1 MADSM
6 PYPYYRL
13 TADGRN
19 ETGFGL
25 TLRIEEGAGGPLAG
39 QTIDSVLEG
48 MRKLLANDDP
58 DVMTTLSRSEITI
71 TNNL

>member
-13 TADGRN
+13 TADGRD
-19 ETGFGL
+19 ETGFSL
-25 TLRIEEGAGGPLAG
+25 AIRIEEGAGGPLPG

-48 MRKLLANDDP
+48 IRKLLANDDP
-58 DVMTTLSRSEITI
+58 NITTTLSRSEITI
-71 TNNL
+71 TSNL